1 MSQFSPKFRIVP
13 LLIFVA
19 AYILPYRVGD
29 VLINNDIS
37 LYTIFISTVQAQ
49 GPRAIKGSSDVAKV
63 GSNLSPIKASI
74 ASAGT
79 QKDPTFF
86 SRNDISVLQKLV
98 ARRELIDVRSEELAL
113 REGLLGAAEKRID
126 KKILELKKLITA
138 LEKTIKKKNK

>member
-1 MSQFSPKFRIVP
+1 MSQFSAKFRIAP

-19 AYILPYRVGD
+19 VFMLPFRVGD
-29 VLINNDIS
+29 TRINNDIS
-37 LYTIFISTVQAQ
+37 LNTIFISTVRAQ
-49 GPRAIKGSSDVAKV
+49 EPGVMKGSSDVAKV
-63 GSNLSPIKASI
+63 GSNLSPIKASL
-74 ASAGT
+74 APTGT

>member
-13 LLIFVA
+13 LIICVA
-19 AYILPYRVGD
+19 AFMQPFRVVDIL
-29 VLINNDIS
+29 NDNDMS
-37 LYTIFISTVQAQ
+37 RNTIFISAVQAQ
-49 GPRAIKGSSDVAKV
+49 APGVIKGSSDVAKV

-74 ASAGT
+74 ASTGT